1 MVNAMH
7 ISNIVFIRH
16 KRDADITSKLNDK
29 LRRKIDVPLI
39 RNDIHCQKS
48 MLHEYNI
55 ITFLI

>member
-1 MVNAMH
+1 MKYQYLPGMVKAMH

-39 RNDIHCQKS
+39 RNEIHGQKKCV
-48 MLHEYNI
+48 
-55 ITFLI
+55 T